1 MANRSR
7 VYLLDKDIR
16 KLDIKEKRYTKSVGE
31 PKELCIWVNPS
42 GMKSFFLKYK
52 DSIGKEIAYKL
63 SDFREGIYSVNEARR
78 DANKFL
84 KILAENGNKNLKELE
99 KNDKKYIFKTMFEE
113 FINKKLHKETHKAIL
128 KE

>member
-63 SDFREGIYSVNEARR
+63 SDFREVFIVLM
-78 DANKFL
+78 KP
-84 KILAENGNKNLKELE
+84 
-99 KNDKKYIFKTMFEE
+99 EE
-113 FINKKLHKETHKAIL
+113 TLINF
-128 KE
+128 